1 MSGLCEGRVAIVTGA
16 GRGLGREHCLEL
28 ARQGAKV
35 VVNDLDLEP
44 AEAVAAECRQLGVEA
59 VGHACDV
66 ADWDAAEVLIG
77 RAIETFGSIDSL
89 VNNAGLLRDRM
100 TVSMSEAEWDAVIRV
115 HLKGHFAPTRHAAAW
130 WRAEHKAGRPR
141 TGRIVNTSSAAGL
154 FGNVGQLNYAAAKAG
169 IAAMTLVQA
178 AELKRY
184 GATANAIAPAARTRM
199 TEQLFGAMMKKPDN
213 PDAFDFFAPANVA
226 PLVTWLCSEDSGD
239 VSGRVFDVA
248 GGRIAVCDGWRP
260 AADVTNDGRWNPAE
274 VGPAV
279 RAIIAESPAPMPVFG
294 G

>member
-1 MSGLCEGRVAIVTGA
+1 MICAGRVAIVTGA

-35 VVNDLDLEP
+35 VVNDLDLQPAQEVAAQCEALG
-44 AEAVAAECRQLGVEA
+44 AEAVA
-59 VGHACDV
+59 HACDV
-66 ADWDAAEVLIG
+66 ADWDAAGALVGVALE
-77 RAIETFGSIDSL
+77 AFGAVDSL

-100 TVSMSEAEWDAVIRV
+100 TVSMTEAEWDAVIRV

-178 AELKRY
+178 AELRRY

-199 TEQLFGAMMKKPDN
+199 TEELFGAMMKPPKD
-213 PDAFDFFAPANVA
+213 PDAFDYFAPANVS
-226 PLVTWLCSEDSGD
+226 PLVAWLCSEDSWD

-260 AADVTNDGRWNPAE
+260 AADADAGGRWDPAD
-274 VGPAV
+274 VGAAV
-279 RAIIAESPAPMPVFG
+279 RSIVAEAPVPMPVFG
-294 G
+294 A

>member
-1 MSGLCEGRVAIVTGA
+1 
-16 GRGLGREHCLEL
+16 L

-44 AEAVAAECRQLGVEA
+44 AEQTASDCRDLGVEA
-59 VGHACDV
+59 IGFACDV
-66 ADWDAAEVLIG
+66 ADWDGAGALI
-77 RAIETFGSIDSL
+77 AKTIEEFGSVDSL

-100 TVSMSEAEWDAVIRV
+100 TVSMTEAEWDAVIRV

-130 WRAEHKAGRPR
+130 WRAESKAGRPR

-184 GATANAIAPAARTRM
+184 GATSNAIAPAARTRM
-199 TEQLFGAMMKKPDN
+199 TETLFGAMMKAPDD
-213 PDAFDFFAPANVA
+213 PDAFDFFAPSNIA
-226 PLVTWLCSEDSGD
+226 PLVAWLCSEDSGD
-239 VSGRVFDVA
+239 VTGKVFEVA

-260 AADVTNDGRWNPAE
+260 AASTQRDGRWNTAE

-279 RAIIAESPAPMPVFG
+279 RGIIEESPKPVPVFG